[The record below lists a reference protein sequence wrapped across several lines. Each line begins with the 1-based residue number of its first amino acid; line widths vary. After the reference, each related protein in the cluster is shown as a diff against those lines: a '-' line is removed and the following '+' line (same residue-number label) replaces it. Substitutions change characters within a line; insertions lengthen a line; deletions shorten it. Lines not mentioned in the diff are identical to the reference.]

1 MVDWDRVELLR
12 SRGWDWDRIA
22 ADPKVGFHP
31 ETSVKDSGRALRGL
45 YHRQKSREG
54 RKGREEPVIRPSK
67 EDKEATERKWNL
79 PRIGYLVTPIIGIW
93 FLLAYVAPSPVG
105 ILVPAF
111 PWLAIGFAGAAFVLL
126 FGLLRNPGRR
136 WSPVFR
142 TTLIAGIVLGL
153 FVSGLVGVTGYL
165 AFGCP
170 YLPPA
175 STLAGLPGPGW
186 AKANVGAWQEGGKPV
201 MYFYG
206 ASWCP
211 YCSASSWAIY
221 KALTE
226 FGSVSGAD
234 GAIQFSSLSDVYA
247 GTPEIVIANLGFSS
261 STVSLV
267 VTEDTS
273 GVDGTFPGT
282 NNCFEQAYVG
292 AYSAG
297 SIPFLV
303 VNGQYVH
310 EGQHDRRPG
319 PARVVHVLPDGGL
332 RGRHDAEPGADRER
346 VGLERRQ
353 RPGVVDHGVPHRV
366 ERQERPA
373 ARDGVRL
380 VEDHAERSHRVRLP
394 DLMVR

>member
-310 EGQHDRRPG
+310 GGSTIVD
-319 PARVVHVLPDGGL
+319 PALLASYTYSQTGGSGAGTMLSQVQTENGSGWNVVSDQAWWIMAVLTVSSGKSVQQLATEYGWSKTTQNEVT
-332 RGRHDAEPGADRER
+332 GY
-346 VGLERRQ
+346 VSQ
-353 RPGVVDHGVPHRV
+353 I
-366 ERQERPA
+366 
-373 ARDGVRL
+373 
-380 VEDHAERSHRVRLP
+380 
-394 DLMVR
+394 

>member
-310 EGQHDRRPG
+310 GGSTIVD
-319 PARVVHVLPDGGL
+319 PALLASYTYSQTGGSGAGTMLSQVQTENGSGWNVVSDQAWWIMAFLTVSSGKSVQQLATEYGWSKTTQNEVTGY
-332 RGRHDAEPGADRER
+332 
-346 VGLERRQ
+346 VSQ
-353 RPGVVDHGVPHRV
+353 I
-366 ERQERPA
+366 
-373 ARDGVRL
+373 
-380 VEDHAERSHRVRLP
+380 
-394 DLMVR
+394 